1 MRVLIIQENG
11 RHEENRHFRE
21 CFSLQKSLKKFG
33 IGAEVWGLGHSSY
46 DKEIDF
52 NSYDVIIN
60 LENYDTG
67 WVPNLLDASAPK
79 KLIWNIDAHCTGFE
93 KCMQTFTQ
101 GNYDLIL
108 QATKDFIQ
116 ENSVWFPNCY
126 DDSLFY
132 ETPCEEKEHTLG
144 FCGSLL
150 NRAQLLDFL
159 EKEHSLKKDIWV
171 LGDAMVKAVGSY
183 WMHFN
188 INLANDIN
196 YRSFETLGCGT
207 ALVTNRNYQYGM
219 LGFEDEKNCIMY
231 GDIDELKEK
240 LSKYSKN
247 KNKLKEIIEGGR
259 VLAREHTYDVRSATL
274 IEVLSTL

>member
-1 MRVLIIQENG
+1 MRMLIIQENG

-33 IGAEVWGLGHSSY
+33 IGAEVWGLGHSNY
-46 DKEIDF
+46 DKEVDF
-52 NSYDVIIN
+52 DSYDVIIN

-67 WVPNLLDASAPK
+67 WVPNLLEASAPK

-159 EKEHSLKKDIWV
+159 EQEHSLKKDIWV

-259 VLAREHTYDVRSATL
+259 VLAREHTYDVRAATL
-274 IEVLSTL
+274 IEILSTL